1 MPDSDRDMFPETSL
15 YPLYEEVSEGAGS
28 SRHSVYTDTTT
39 RLDRLER
46 GLAAFFGTLLS
57 ILFVFLMYVLCTHRV
72 FGDPGPPLL
81 IVSVLVVIAELPF
94 LYRLWSCARQPTPIG
109 PAVAAR
115 TTPLQFPLRLI
126 VIFWWLLHVLA
137 GLGAV
142 ITAEMR
148 AVQQGFNNPG
158 FLTVMSGIMMFGMSV
173 CCNVFIAMSI
183 KEVSGKDALVE
194 RFWRY
199 RLVVDGLI
207 TVSAISLA

>member
-1 MPDSDRDMFPETSL
+1 MSDQDRDMFPRTSL
-15 YPLYEEVSEGAGS
+15 FPLYEEVSDDPRG
-28 SRHSVYTDTTT
+28 SRHSVYQDTTT
-39 RLDRLER
+39 RLENLER

-57 ILFVFLMYVLCTHRV
+57 ILFVTLLCILCGHRL
-72 FGDPGPPLL
+72 FGDPGPSLL
-81 IVSVLVVIAELPF
+81 VVGVLVVIAELPF
-94 LYRLWSCARQPTPIG
+94 LYRLWSCARRPAPIG

-115 TTPLQFPLRLI
+115 TRPLQFPLRLI
-126 VIFWWLLHVLA
+126 VILWWLLHVLV

-183 KEVSGKDALVE
+183 KEVSGKDAYVE
-194 RFWRY
+194 RFWKY

-207 TVSAISLA
+207 TVSAVSLA